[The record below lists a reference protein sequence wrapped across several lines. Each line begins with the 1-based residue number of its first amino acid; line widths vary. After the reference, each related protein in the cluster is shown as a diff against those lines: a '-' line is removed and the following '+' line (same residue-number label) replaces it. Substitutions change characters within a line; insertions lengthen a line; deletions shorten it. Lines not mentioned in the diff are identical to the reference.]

1 MNETK
6 NKRPATGEAQRRP
19 TQKKPQSRP
28 APKKPQRDP
37 APRKAQSK
45 PVSRKPQSRPVQKKP
60 QNRYEPEV
68 TYTPPV
74 PVNRKKLL
82 IRLLTVFAMAVA
94 LFLGCTI
101 FFRVKDVVVTGTERY
116 TAWSVREAS
125 GIEEG
130 ESLLA
135 FGKTKA
141 AGRIME
147 SLRYVKSVRIGITL
161 PDTVNIYVQELEVV
175 YGVQDDEENWWLIS
189 SDGKVVEQTSETK
202 ARETTL
208 LKGFR
213 LSDPTVGEN
222 AVAREP
228 VEDPGSEAPV
238 LITDQE
244 RMEAALSVI
253 TQLERNEILG
263 EAASVDVADPANI
276 QLWYGDDYKVLLG
289 DPDRMDEKI
298 LMMNKVI
305 RQHEQEGGYQS
316 GILDIT
322 LTKTPDGVEYTPF
335 G

>member
-1 MNETK
+1 MINEK
-6 NKRPATGEAQRRP
+6 KKKRPL
-19 TQKKPQSRP
+19 
-28 APKKPQRDP
+28 PKKPQ
-37 APRKAQSK
+37 PR
-45 PVSRKPQSRPVQKKP
+45 VSQA
-60 QNRYEPEV
+60 PEV

-74 PVNRKKLL
+74 PINRKKLL
-82 IRLLTVFAMAVA
+82 IRLGTVLASALA

-116 TAWSVREAS
+116 TVWSVREAS

-161 PDTVNIYVQELEVV
+161 PDTVNICVEELEVV
-175 YGVQDDEENWWLIS
+175 YGVQDTEDAWWLLS
-189 SDGKVVEQTSETK
+189 CDGRVVEKTNEAK

-213 LSDPTVGEN
+213 LEKPEVGDS
-222 AVAREP
+222 AVAQEP
-228 VEDPGSEAPV
+228 EQAEGDDTPV

-244 RMEAALSVI
+244 RLEAALSVI

-263 EAASVDVADPANI
+263 EAANVDVTDPANI
-276 QLWYGDDYKVLLG
+276 QLWYGDDYQVLLG

-298 LMMNKVI
+298 MMMNRVI
-305 RQHEQEGGYQS
+305 QQHEQEGGYQS
-316 GILDIT
+316 GVLDIT
-322 LTKTPDGVEYTPF
+322 LTTTPDGVGYTPF

>member
-1 MNETK
+1 MINEK
-6 NKRPATGEAQRRP
+6 KKKRPP
-19 TQKKPQSRP
+19 QKKPHSGVGQT
-28 APKKPQRDP
+28 
-37 APRKAQSK
+37 
-45 PVSRKPQSRPVQKKP
+45 
-60 QNRYEPEV
+60 PEV
-68 TYTPPV
+68 VYTPPV
-74 PVNRKKLL
+74 PINRKKLL
-82 IRLLTVFAMAVA
+82 IRLGTVLAAALA

-130 ESLLA
+130 KSLLT
-135 FGKTKA
+135 FGKTGA

-147 SLRYVKSVRIGITL
+147 NLRYIKSVRIGITL
-161 PDTVNIYVQELEVV
+161 PDTVNIYVEELDVV
-175 YGVQDDEENWWLIS
+175 YGVQDAESGWWLLS
-189 SDGKVVEQTSETK
+189 SDGRVVEQTNESK

-213 LSDPTVGEN
+213 LENPKVGDS
-222 AVAREP
+222 AKAQEP
-228 VEDPGSEAPV
+228 EQAEGTETPV

-244 RMEAALSVI
+244 RLEAALSVV

-263 EAASVDVADPANI
+263 EAASVDVTDPANI
-276 QLWYGDDYKVLLG
+276 QLWYADDYQVLLG

-298 LMMNKVI
+298 MMMNRVI

-316 GILDIT
+316 GVLDIT
-322 LTKTPDGVEYTPF
+322 LTTTPDGVGYTPF

>member
-6 NKRPATGEAQRRP
+6 KRRP
-19 TQKKPQSRP
+19 P
-28 APKKPQRDP
+28 
-37 APRKAQSK
+37 
-45 PVSRKPQSRPVQKKP
+45 QKKP
-60 QNRYEPEV
+60 QNHHSPEV

-74 PVNRKKLL
+74 PINRKKLL
-82 IRLLTVFAMAVA
+82 IRLVTIFAAALA
-94 LFLGCTI
+94 LFLGCTV
-101 FFRVKDVVVTGTERY
+101 FFRVKHVVVTGTDRY
-116 TAWSVREAS
+116 TAWTVRDAS
-125 GIEEG
+125 GIEGG

-141 AGRIME
+141 ASRIME
-147 SLRYVKSVRIGITL
+147 NLRYVKSVRIGISL
-161 PDTVNIYVQELEVV
+161 PDTVNIYIQELDVV
-175 YGVQDDEENWWLIS
+175 YAVQDAQDGWWLIS
-189 SDGKVVEQTSETK
+189 CDGRVVEKTTEAK

-213 LSDPTVGEN
+213 LADPEVGQN
-222 AVAREP
+222 AVVLE
-228 VEDPGSEAPV
+228 SEQTDSEIPV

-263 EAASVDVADPANI
+263 EAASVDVTDPADI

-298 LMMNKVI
+298 IMMDRVI
-305 RQHEQEGGYQS
+305 SQHEQEGGYQS
-316 GILDIT
+316 GVLDIT
-322 LTKTPDGVEYTPF
+322 LTNTPDGVEYTPF

>member
-6 NKRPATGEAQRRP
+6 TRRP
-19 TQKKPQSRP
+19 P
-28 APKKPQRDP
+28 
-37 APRKAQSK
+37 
-45 PVSRKPQSRPVQKKP
+45 QKKP
-60 QNRYEPEV
+60 QNRYQPEV

-74 PVNRKKLL
+74 PINRKKLL
-82 IRLLTVFAMAVA
+82 LRLATVFAVALA
-94 LFLGCTI
+94 LFLGCTV
-101 FFRVKDVVVTGTERY
+101 FFRVKDVVVIGNERY

-125 GIEEG
+125 GIEGG

-147 SLRYVKSVRIGITL
+147 KLRYIKSVRIGITL
-161 PDTVNIYVQELEVV
+161 PDTVNIHVQELELV
-175 YGVQDDEENWWLIS
+175 YGVQDSQDGWWLMS
-189 SDGKVVEQTSETK
+189 CDGRVVEQTNEAK

-213 LSDPTVGEN
+213 LNDPVVGEN
-222 AVAREP
+222 AEAYAHEREDDAP
-228 VEDPGSEAPV
+228 PV
-238 LITDQE
+238 LITEQE
-244 RMEAALSVI
+244 RMEAALSVV

-263 EAASVDVADPANI
+263 EAASVDVTDPSNI
-276 QLWYGDDYKVLLG
+276 QLWYGDDYMVLLG

-298 LMMNKVI
+298 MMMNRVI

-316 GILDIT
+316 GVLDIT
-322 LTKTPDGVEYTPF
+322 LTNTPDGVEYTPF

>member
-6 NKRPATGEAQRRP
+6 RKRPASQEAPKRSAQR
-19 TQKKPQSRP
+19 KPQSRP
-28 APKKPQRDP
+28 EQRKPQGRP
-37 APRKAQSK
+37 EH
-45 PVSRKPQSRPVQKKP
+45 RKPQSRPVQSKP

-82 IRLLTVFAMAVA
+82 LRLLTVFAMALA

-147 SLRYVKSVRIGITL
+147 SLRYIKSVRIGITL

-175 YGVQDDEENWWLIS
+175 YGAQDDTENWWLIS
-189 SDGKVVEQTSETK
+189 SDGKVVEQTSESK
-202 ARETTL
+202 VRETTV
-208 LKGFR
+208 LKGFH
-213 LSDPTVGEN
+213 LSNPVVGEN
-222 AVAREP
+222 AVARAADE
-228 VEDPGSEAPV
+228 EQESEAPV

-244 RMEAALSVI
+244 RMEAALAVI

-298 LMMNKVI
+298 MMMNRVI
-305 RQHEQEGGYQS
+305 QQHEQEGGYQS
-316 GILDIT
+316 GVLDIT